1 MGFISFLVI
10 FLINF
15 ILNVFYLFNGVLPLF
30 YLPYVIY
37 KIIKHEYRL
46 SAIMLCVFG
55 PIFWFFIFMGAGY
68 VFTATIKTQILDIL
82 LYSKP
87 ASIGTICA
95 IIAVIFSPKQEF
107 KNALEKYRV

>member
-1 MGFISFLVI
+1 MEFIGFLVI

-15 ILNVFYLFNGVLPLF
+15 IINVFYLLNGVLPLF
-30 YLPYVIY
+30 WLPYVIY

-55 PIFWFFIFMGAGY
+55 PIFWFFILMGVGY
-68 VFTATIKTQILDIL
+68 VFTKTQFLNNL

-95 IIAVIFSPKQEF
+95 FIAVIFSPKQEF
-107 KNALEKYRV
+107 KNALEKYKV